1 MKKIISIATL
11 LTLIILISTSC
22 SKHSIRGSGST
33 VIEPRSIGSF
43 TTIQSNADIKVFISY
58 GITQKV
64 EVKGYENLVAITE
77 TNVANNKLTIRYND
91 KYYNVRNSNI
101 EVYITIPVLT
111 AAATNGSGDMWI
123 NGFRNAAMLDAMI
136 NGSSNFNIS
145 NCNYTMSRFDV
156 NGSGNIKASGLT
168 AKNTEATIHGSGDIE
183 ISCSDNLKARIYG
196 SGDIR
201 YWGNPLLDVQI
212 SGSGRVRKQ

>member
-11 LTLIILISTSC
+11 LTLIILIATSC

-43 TTIQSNADIKVFISY
+43 TTIQSNADIKIFISY
-58 GITQKV
+58 GIAQKV

-91 KYYNVRNSNI
+91 KYFNVRNSNI
-101 EVYITIPVLT
+101 ELYITIPVLT
-111 AAATNGSGDMWI
+111 AAATTGSGDVWI
-123 NGFRNAAMLDAMI
+123 NGFRNAATLDAMI

-145 NCNYTMSRFDV
+145 NCSYTMSRFDV

-196 SGDIR
+196 SGEIR